1 MKSSSQSLCRVLART
16 FTTQTTSSFNRPT
29 TQNVRRVRELLRP
42 FISAI
47 HPDKFHGL
55 NTEKTRAL
63 NENSLKQLNGFLD
76 MVEARS
82 SSTSGID
89 RVLLKGSCEPK
100 YIFSFGGVT
109 PKLVNVVVT
118 IPSSLRESTSSPISS
133 GKESKWLSLASQ
145 CAVDLLSGSEMEVPN
160 DLQVMTL
167 SHQQHAR
174 RAPRRSRLAHSTHDV
189 AARDVGRDAAWAR
202 SQALELTKKYLDA
215 EIVDVEYRED
225 EEEKEK
231 EREKE
236 KTAAE
241 KDKENVD
248 SKEKKQS
255 ELLALQRS
263 VVNRA
268 FESHRMTVSENV
280 TDQDD
285 VLGTAEMLRG
295 LLITQYENLQFGSP
309 QWSNVMFLLG
319 NYDSCHAT
327 SATDSESVVV
337 VSIPCL
343 LLEVVG
349 EEGGVKH
356 VGNGGSDASSSSLS
370 RDEAEV
376 HVVQVLQDLA
386 DELLQR

>member
-1 MKSSSQSLCRVLART
+1 MRSSSQSLCRLLSRT
-16 FTTQTTSSFNRPT
+16 FTTQTTSSSNRPT

-63 NENSLKQLNGFLD
+63 NENSLQQLNGFLD

-82 SSTSGID
+82 LSTSGID
-89 RVLLKGSCEPK
+89 RVLLKGSCESK
-100 YIFSFGGVT
+100 YTFSFGGVT

-118 IPSSLRESTSSPISS
+118 IPSSLRESTSSSVSS

-160 DLQVMTL
+160 DLHVMSL

-174 RAPRRSRLAHSTHDV
+174 RAPDRSRLGRSTHDV

-225 EEEKEK
+225 EEKK
-231 EREKE
+231 KIE

-241 KDKENVD
+241 KEIENVD

-263 VVNRA
+263 VVNHA
-268 FESHRMTVSENV
+268 FESHRMTISENI

-285 VLGTAEMLRG
+285 VLGTAEMLRR